1 MEQIG
6 FGIRDFL
13 SVCTEMSLPIK
24 TNHAGRGR
32 NNIACQSGIFG
43 QIQRNGSVKLVV
55 TALQYQVVNFF
66 LKCFGAG
73 RLGYYCSKRRM
84 QLFCETEKRAGYN
97 CRSIV
102 RIADIIQRVKK
113 FVVPENET
121 CCLGGVVIFHCN
133 QDVVKLTCSFRK
145 IFGDQFRSAEK
156 YNSTVRIVCCQ
167 LKNLRGRFS
176 YMKLIGINSQCF
188 SLSKTD

>member
-1 MEQIG
+1 MSENLPEWIVEQIG

-55 TALQYQVVNFF
+55 TALQYQFVNFF
-66 LKCFGAG
+66 LKCFRAG

-97 CRSIV
+97 
-102 RIADIIQRVKK
+102 
-113 FVVPENET
+113 
-121 CCLGGVVIFHCN
+121 
-133 QDVVKLTCSFRK
+133 
-145 IFGDQFRSAEK
+145 
-156 YNSTVRIVCCQ
+156 
-167 LKNLRGRFS
+167 
-176 YMKLIGINSQCF
+176 
-188 SLSKTD
+188 